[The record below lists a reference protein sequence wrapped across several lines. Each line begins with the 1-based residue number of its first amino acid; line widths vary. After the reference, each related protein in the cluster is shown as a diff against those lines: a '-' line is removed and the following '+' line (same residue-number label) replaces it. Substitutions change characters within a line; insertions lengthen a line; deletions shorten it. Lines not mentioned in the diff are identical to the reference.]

1 MNLKREKNILANQI
15 SFSLSQS
22 NEFSHN
28 LNTIVAGLMII
39 CLTYNTRLPN
49 IWELSPKQSFVL
61 CIAILYLSCIF
72 VAFALCL
79 HYNCIVA
86 VSRLV
91 AYKKNDSPC
100 LEAIMGPQLT
110 YYRLNV
116 SLYNACMMKK
126 LHAIDLLCNLDV
138 ISITAY
144 FF

>member
-49 IWELSPKQSFVL
+49 IWELSPKWSFVSPY
-61 CIAILYLSCIF
+61 CIFSCIF

-100 LEAIMGPQLT
+100 FEVITAAQLT
-110 YYRLNV
+110 YTIHSRQ
-116 SLYNACMMKK
+116 SAEQ
-126 LHAIDLLCNLDV
+126 HSW
-138 ISITAY
+138 IST
-144 FF
+144 